1 MMNNAFENDY
11 IWLTTMEVLKD
22 GASMTPSLGSG
33 TSSPPPASTAP
44 PALGDGPV
52 YQLRVQGL
60 WRTNPSNEQV
70 VNKYFD
76 DLKKTTDYFAP
87 SDEKVEVTLG
97 IQDDRYAYD
106 FKFRLPLVK
115 GMKFDK

>member
-1 MMNNAFENDY
+1 
-11 IWLTTMEVLKD
+11 LEVLKD
-22 GASMTPSLGSG
+22 GASMTPSLSSG
-33 TSSPPPASTAP
+33 TSSPPPVSTTP
-44 PALGDGPV
+44 PVPGEGPL

-60 WRTNPSNEQV
+60 WRTNPSSEKV

-76 DLKKTTDYFAP
+76 DLKKATDYFAA
-87 SDEKVEVTLG
+87 SEDKVEVTLG